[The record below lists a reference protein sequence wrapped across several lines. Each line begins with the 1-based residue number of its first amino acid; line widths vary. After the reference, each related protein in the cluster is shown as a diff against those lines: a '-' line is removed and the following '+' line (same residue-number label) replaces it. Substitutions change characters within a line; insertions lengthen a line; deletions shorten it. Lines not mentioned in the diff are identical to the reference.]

1 MSVETSS
8 TKLYLREL
16 APMEAIDKIES
27 FRIPSPYK
35 EILIACCVEQLDAFP
50 AIDYLEEKYQIHIS
64 YWTYVRQL
72 KKALI
77 LFRNANLYQI
87 KAK

>member
-1 MSVETSS
+1 MSIETSS

>member
-1 MSVETSS
+1 MSIETSS
-8 TKLYLREL
+8 TKLYLKEL
-16 APMEAIDKIES
+16 PPLESLEKIES

-50 AIDYLEEKYQIHIS
+50 AIDFLEENYHISIS
-64 YWTYVRQL
+64 YWTYVRKL

-77 LFRNANLYQI
+77 MFRKANMQ
-87 KAK
+87 KFANK

>member
-1 MSVETSS
+1 MSIETSS
-8 TKLYLREL
+8 TKFYLREL
-16 APMEAIDKIES
+16 APLEALERINS

-50 AIDYLEEKYQIHIS
+50 AIDYLEETYNIHIS
-64 YWTYVRQL
+64 YWTYVRKL

-77 LFRNANLYQI
+77 IFRKANAKNCQ
-87 KAK
+87 